1 MESIKELMLNI
12 KGHLYERI
20 NSPFLYTFVIII
32 VYYYWPVIL
41 YIFDSKLDSISKIKL
56 IQEFSTNIDLKYE
69 PFIDMVFLAILLMV
83 IYSILF
89 TIGVFVRE
97 FQFYIS
103 KKIKKWLDVDF
114 VNSKKYAEVISK
126 LERQVAELYEK
137 NHNKDLEINSYITVV
152 NLTPEEIELFNYVR
166 SINSID
172 ENELSEYQREL
183 CRKLHIKQIFM
194 KTNNSYSLSSNF
206 SKLNNNHL

>member
-1 MESIKELMLNI
+1 VESIKELMLNI

>member
-166 SINSID
+166 SINYID